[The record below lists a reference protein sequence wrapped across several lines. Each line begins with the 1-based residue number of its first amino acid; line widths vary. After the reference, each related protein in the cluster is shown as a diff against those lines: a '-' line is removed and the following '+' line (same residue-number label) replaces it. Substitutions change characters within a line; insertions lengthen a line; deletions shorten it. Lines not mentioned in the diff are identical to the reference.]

1 MNNNQ
6 NEPYSGLVLSSGGF
20 RGIQILG
27 ALTYLNIWGYLD
39 GIKRYA
45 GCSVGSVISVLMA
58 VGYTPIELFR
68 AAIDIKIFNGFQD
81 IDVEGFKNNFGLLNN
96 QNLREELEKLILVK
110 RKSLPTLLE
119 LYNEG
124 IYIAFAVCDRR
135 TKKGYKIDYL
145 SNPTLLA
152 SEATLMSSN
161 VPGVFPPIEFEGMKI
176 VDGALTNPF
185 PIEFLDNKTDKIL
198 GICVYGKPDGDDT
211 KLLSFVTNTLMI
223 GVEEIQRMIC
233 KNASDKVDILEM
245 FVKDFNLLDSSVA
258 WKPKLK
264 MFFKGVKYG
273 KIMVAALS
281 KRKRRRNT
289 IEKKS
294 FETKVS
300 PTNFPDALIMK
311 CLVSQPLDILCQAA
325 LSSHQIIEGKEI
337 NVIEKHIKNLSL
349 EKIERLTALAKTIL
363 REPRSK
369 NVNPD
374 IVDREYEIN
383 EKVKIKENYS
393 QKLYDQLPLQ
403 FRAVAKVFVDSMGE
417 DKANSTIHG
426 LNIIFEGLNRL
437 GFNVFDGPLLSEP
450 KPYFQ
455 EKNADRVEM
464 VDEEDIQNELNE
476 LQRKIQRETSKFTK
490 TKSDDVD

>member
-6 NEPYSGLVLSSGGF
+6 NAPYSGLVLGSGGF
-20 RGIQILG
+20 RGINILG
-27 ALTYLNIWGYLD
+27 ALTYLNIWGYLN

-135 TKKGYKIDYL
+135 TKRGYKIDYL

-223 GVEEIQRMIC
+223 GVEEIQRLIC

-337 NVIEKHIKNLSL
+337 NVIEKHIKNLS
-349 EKIERLTALAKTIL
+349 
-363 REPRSK
+363 
-369 NVNPD
+369 
-374 IVDREYEIN
+374 
-383 EKVKIKENYS
+383 
-393 QKLYDQLPLQ
+393 
-403 FRAVAKVFVDSMGE
+403 
-417 DKANSTIHG
+417 
-426 LNIIFEGLNRL
+426 
-437 GFNVFDGPLLSEP
+437 
-450 KPYFQ
+450 
-455 EKNADRVEM
+455 
-464 VDEEDIQNELNE
+464 
-476 LQRKIQRETSKFTK
+476 
-490 TKSDDVD
+490 